1 MKNNILYLIAVLSFA
16 MTSCNKDD
24 DAGAPTIPT
33 NLSSVLSLES
43 NGISVDEG
51 KPLIINLNL
60 SKAFSQDLIL
70 EGKFTNP
77 KEATY
82 TNDNDFK
89 KEFEYSLDG
98 ATWFSEA
105 NKLQIKFPKGL
116 RTLKVR
122 LQTNDDTEKELLF
135 EDTQLSFSS
144 KTTGLDIGK
153 EDLNIKLSI
162 KDNDDP
168 EDTDDGSLM
177 DFVFD
182 DKNNYT
188 LKAVTNRTIVSEQSR
203 LKKIVD
209 GGYKQI
215 LDDIQYA
222 NTLLPVENRVRNFQ
236 LLFDSESGLG
246 GFVFNG
252 QKDQEVQG
260 NINNWTMGMNT
271 AFAFLVFGDDGLP
284 PSEIK
289 YNENGIYGYILAHEV
304 GHIMTLARKGQLD
317 ATVEESNCS
326 NFFISEGCTNSD
338 AHLNQFNTAFYADSA
353 PDYKEPRYVSR
364 YAETNIAEDIAEVVG
379 TYVTQESIP
388 GLKSESSGALHKVH
402 QIFGK
407 NEFKTFKENFRKKIN
422 TGFGLGSEAI
432 TKSGGSDRIIF
443 NKFDG
448 KRVPCTHANQAY
460 VKALKKAKKL

>member
-1 MKNNILYLIAVLSFA
+1 MKKKILYLITILSVA
-16 MTSCNKDD
+16 LTSCNKDD

-60 SKAFSQDLIL
+60 TKAFSQDLIL
-70 EGKFTNP
+70 EGKFSDP
-77 KEATY
+77 KQATY
-82 TNDNDFK
+82 TNENDFK
-89 KEFEYSLDG
+89 KEFEYSIDG
-98 ATWFSEA
+98 ANWFSET
-105 NKLQIKFPKGL
+105 NKLQIKFPKGI

-122 LQTNDDTEKELLF
+122 LQTNDDTDKELLF
-135 EDTQLSFSS
+135 EDAQLSFSS

-168 EDTDDGSLM
+168 EDTASGSLM

-188 LKAVTNRTIVSEQSR
+188 LKAVTNRAIVSEKSR
-203 LKKIVD
+203 LKKIID

-222 NTLLPVENRVRNFQ
+222 NTLLPIENRIRNFQ
-236 LLFDSESGLG
+236 LLFDAEIGLG

-252 QKDQEVQG
+252 EKDQEIQG

-271 AFAFLVFGDDGLP
+271 AFAFFSSGDDGLP
-284 PSEIK
+284 PAEIK
-289 YNENGIYGYILAHEV
+289 YNENGIYGYILAHEL
-304 GHIMTLARKGQLD
+304 GHIMTLERKKQLD
-317 ATVEESNCS
+317 TTVEEKNCS
-326 NFFISEGCTNSD
+326 NFYIREGCTNSD

-353 PDYKEPRYVSR
+353 PDYNEPLYVSR
-364 YAETNIAEDIAEVVG
+364 YSKTNIVEDIAEVVG
-379 TYVTQESIP
+379 TYVTQQNIP
-388 GLKSESSGALHKVH
+388 GLNSTSSGALHKVH

-407 NEFKTFKENFRKKIN
+407 NDFKTFKENFRKKIN

-432 TKSGGSDRIIF
+432 TKNGKSDQIVF

-448 KRVPCTHANQAY
+448 KRVPCTHSKQAY
-460 VKALKKAKKL
+460 IKALKKAKKL